1 MKMKDIQKLK
11 KKLLQEELRRQG
23 KTRKRTTLI
32 IVLLLLVASL
42 AAGFF
47 WYRVNQ
53 EELLEAR
60 FVKAQQLLQK
70 EQFAE
75 AADQFNRLYQQNPG
89 FAHASDA
96 LFLRADILNRYLGD
110 YQEALVCYLLLER
123 DYPED
128 ARLIEAYRQVA
139 GIYKYRLEDFSR
151 AIEAYQKVQ
160 ARETESADWVQ
171 YEIADS
177 YFRLNNFEQ
186 ARIEFASL
194 LKTFPDSAL
203 APEVQFRVAVTYA
216 LEGQLPEAA
225 GAYQLVAERW
235 PDSPYASEAQ
245 FGLAGVLEEQ
255 EELQKAL
262 QILEQLEKY
271 QNPDVLQQKIE
282 KVRARIAKKKK
293 AI

>member
-1 MKMKDIQKLK
+1 M
-11 KKLLQEELRRQG
+11 
-23 KTRKRTTLI
+23 
-32 IVLLLLVASL
+32 
-42 AAGFF
+42 
-47 WYRVNQ
+47 NQ

-60 FVKAQQLLQK
+60 FVTAQRLLQK
-70 EQFAE
+70 ELFAD
-75 AADQFNRLYQQNPG
+75 AADQFHQLYQQHPE
-89 FAHASDA
+89 FVHASDA

-110 YQEALVCYLLLER
+110 YQEALVCFLLLER
-123 DYPED
+123 DYPENSH
-128 ARLIEAYRQVA
+128 LTEAYRQVA
-139 GIYKYRLEDFSR
+139 GIYKHRLEDFGR

-160 ARETESADWVQ
+160 EQQTDSADWVQ

-186 ARIEFASL
+186 ARIEFTSL
-194 LKTFPDSAL
+194 LKNFPDSAL

-235 PDSPYASEAQ
+235 PDSPYAPEAQ

-255 EELQKAL
+255 EELQKSL
-262 QILEQLEKY
+262 RILEQLEGY
-271 QNPDVLQQKIE
+271 QNPEVLQQKIE
-282 KVRARIAKKKK
+282 KVRARIGKKKK

>member
-1 MKMKDIQKLK
+1 MLC
-11 KKLLQEELRRQG
+11 
-23 KTRKRTTLI
+23 LI
-32 IVLLLLVASL
+32 
-42 AAGFF
+42 AGFV
-47 WYRVNQ
+47 WYRANQ

-60 FVKAQQLLQK
+60 FVKAQQLLQAEHFADAA
-70 EQFAE
+70 EQFH
-75 AADQFNRLYQQNPG
+75 RLYTQYPE
-89 FAHASDA
+89 FTRSPDA
-96 LFLRADILNRYLGD
+96 LFQRADILNRYLGD
-110 YQEALVCYLLLER
+110 YQEALMCYLLLER

-128 ARLIEAYRQVA
+128 SRLTEAYRQVA

-160 ARETESADWVQ
+160 EREADSADWVQ

-186 ARIEFASL
+186 ARIEFASH
-194 LKTFPDSAL
+194 LKNFPDSAL

-225 GAYQLVAERW
+225 GAYRLIAERW
-235 PDSPYASEAQ
+235 PDSAYVPEAQ
-245 FGLAGVLEEQ
+245 FGLAAVLEEQ

-262 QILEQLEKY
+262 QVLEQLEGY
-271 QNPDVLQQKIE
+271 ENPDVLQQKIE